1 MKNIIEYVS
10 EYNHDDFINYP
21 VNPIDILILAEL
33 SYFELK
39 KFGKIYESRLF
50 EKYNLLDD
58 EQIIKKITSHTI
70 DKDYNTILL
79 NEIFKSNRFI
89 DLKAAFY
96 TDKKS
101 HKDIV
106 QYASMVFQLGNS
118 YIIAFRGTDM
128 SLLGWEEDMN
138 LAFLDK
144 LPSHDM
150 CVKFLKDV
158 MDQLPQ
164 GANIY
169 LTGHSKGGNFATFA
183 ATFIASN
190 YQERITK
197 IFDFDGPG
205 YKSNIFK
212 CKQFLNIEN
221 KYNKLVPYDSI
232 VGTLMID
239 YSKYKVVSATGANG
253 ISQHSPFRWELDD
266 LNDFVYLPKIS
277 KTSRAFDLAFND
289 WLAKRD
295 DKTKQ
300 YYTKAIFDFL
310 HKCGIKDLSQLSG
323 DIIPLFKKAM
333 AQQKKLKK
341 EDKKEAYSALF
352 ELGRTYLYYRFKRDT

>member
-10 EYNHDDFINYP
+10 EYNSDDFIEYP
-21 VNPIDILILAEL
+21 VNSVDILILAEL
-33 SYFELK
+33 SYYELK
-39 KFGKIYESRLF
+39 KFGKIYKSFQF
-50 EKYNLLDD
+50 ENYSLLNDK
-58 EQIIKKITSHTI
+58 EIIKKITNHTI

-79 NEIFKSNRFI
+79 TEIFKSNRFK

-96 TDKKS
+96 TNKDSK
-101 HKDIV
+101 KDIV

-138 LAFLDK
+138 LTFLDK
-144 LPSHDM
+144 LPSHEL
-150 CVKFLKDV
+150 CVAFLKEV
-158 MDQLPQ
+158 MDQLPL

-169 LTGHSKGGNFATFA
+169 LAGHSKGGNFATFA
-183 ATFIASN
+183 ATFVPPN

-197 IFDFDGPG
+197 IYDFDGPG
-205 YKSNIFK
+205 YKSNIFT
-212 CKQFLNIEN
+212 CKQFLNIES

-239 YSKYKVVSATGANG
+239 YSKYKVVSAIGANG

-266 LNDFVYLPKIS
+266 VNDFVYLPKMS
-277 KTSRAFDLAFND
+277 KTARAFDLAFND

-300 YYTKAIFDFL
+300 DYTKAIFDFL
-310 HKCGIKDLSQLSG
+310 YKCGIKDLSQLSG
-323 DIIPLFKKAM
+323 EIIPLFKKAIE
-333 AQQKKLKK
+333 QQKKLKK

-352 ELGRTYLYYRFKRDT
+352 DLGKIYLYYRFKRDT